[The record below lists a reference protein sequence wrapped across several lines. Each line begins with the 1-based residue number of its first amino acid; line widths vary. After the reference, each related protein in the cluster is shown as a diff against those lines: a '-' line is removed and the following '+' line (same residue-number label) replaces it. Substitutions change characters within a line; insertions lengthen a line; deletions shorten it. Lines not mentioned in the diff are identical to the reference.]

1 MMRKDN
7 RIPEEVFAQTLRT
20 LLAPVVP
27 FLEDPSVADILINGP
42 NDIYVER
49 RGRLEKTPARFESH
63 DALQAA
69 IKNIAQ
75 YVGKTIDEL
84 NPLMDARLPDGSRV
98 QVTLPPTARKGPYVS
113 IRRFSKS
120 LLTVDALIKGGS
132 LTPTAVYFLH
142 SIVYMAKNLIV
153 AGGTGSG
160 KTTLLNILSR
170 LIPEDQRVAVI
181 EDASEL
187 QLQQPHIV
195 PMESRPPDVEGRG
208 AVSIRD
214 LLRASLRMR
223 PDRIIIGEIRS
234 SESLD
239 LIQAMTSGHG
249 GAMSTVHAST
259 PRDALRRLET
269 MAMMAEESMPLP
281 ALRAQIASGV
291 NVIVHASRLEDGT
304 RRVLEISEVEG
315 ELDAN
320 GHYVVHDLF
329 VFRRDGHDADGK
341 VRGRLQ
347 ATGRRP
353 SFLEEMRHYIG
364 EFDETIFDDA
374 DAR

>member
-20 LLAPVVP
+20 LLEPVVP
-27 FLEDPSVADILINGP
+27 FLEDASVADILINGP

-49 RGRLEKTPARFESH
+49 RGRLEKTAARFESH
-63 DALQAA
+63 DALLAA

-84 NPLMDARLPDGSRV
+84 SPLMDARLPDGSRV

-269 MAMMAEESMPLP
+269 MAMMAEEAMPLP

-320 GHYVVHDLF
+320 GHYKVHDLF

-364 EFDETIFDDA
+364 EFDETIFDDG

>member
-27 FLEDPSVADILINGP
+27 FLEDASVADILINGP

-120 LLTVDALIKGGS
+120 LLTVDALVKGGS

>member
-20 LLAPVVP
+20 LLEPVVP
-27 FLEDPSVADILINGP
+27 FLEDASVADILINGP

-49 RGRLEKTPARFESH
+49 RGRLEKTTARFESH
-63 DALQAA
+63 DALLAA

-84 NPLMDARLPDGSRV
+84 SPLMDARLPDGSRV

-269 MAMMAEESMPLP
+269 MAMMAEEAMPLP

-320 GHYVVHDLF
+320 GHYKVHDLF

>member
-1 MMRKDN
+1 MRKDN

-20 LLAPVVP
+20 LLAPVQP
-27 FLEDPSVADILINGP
+27 FLDDPSVADILINGP
-42 NDIYVER
+42 EDIYVER
-49 RGRLEKTPARFESH
+49 KGRLSKTKARFGSVDE
-63 DALQAA
+63 LMAA

-75 YVGKTIDEL
+75 FVGKTIDEL

-113 IRRFSKS
+113 IRRFSKN
-120 LLTVDALIKGGS
+120 LLNVDALIQGGS

-160 KTTLLNILSR
+160 KTTLLNILSG
-170 LIPEDQRVAVI
+170 LIPEDQRIAVI
-181 EDASEL
+181 EDATEL
-187 QLQQPHIV
+187 QLQQPHVV

-208 AVSIRD
+208 SVSIRD

-223 PDRIIIGEIRS
+223 PDRIVIGEIRS
-234 SESLD
+234 AESLD

-269 MAMMAEESMPLP
+269 MAMMAEEAMPLP

-304 RRVLEISEVEG
+304 RRVMEISEVEG

-329 VFRRDGHDADGK
+329 VFQRNGHDADGK
-341 VRGRLQ
+341 VRGRLRP
-347 ATGRRP
+347 TGRRP
-353 SFLEEMRHYIG
+353 TFLEELEHYIG
-364 EFDETIFDDA
+364 QFDASIFDDR

>member
-27 FLEDPSVADILINGP
+27 FLEDASVADILINGP
-42 NDIYVER
+42 DDVYVER
-49 RGRLEKTPARFESH
+49 RGRLEKTSARFESH
-63 DALQAA
+63 DALLAA

-113 IRRFSKS
+113 IRRFSKT
-120 LLTVDALIKGGS
+120 LLTVDALVKGGS
-132 LTPTAVYFLH
+132 LSPTAVYFLH

-170 LIPEDQRVAVI
+170 LIPEDQRIAVI

-187 QLQQPHIV
+187 QLQQPHVV

-269 MAMMAEESMPLP
+269 MAMMAEEAMPLP

-291 NVIVHASRLEDGT
+291 NVIVHASRLEDGS

-320 GHYVVHDLF
+320 GHYRVHDLF
-329 VFRRDGHDADGK
+329 VFQRDGHDADGK
-341 VRGRLQ
+341 VRGRLRP
-347 ATGRRP
+347 TGHRP
-353 SFLEEMRHYIG
+353 TFLEEMRHYIG
-364 EFDETIFDDA
+364 EFDETIFDDT
-374 DAR
+374 DRR